1 MKTTKHLFLIGLF
14 YVIFSFQSLIAQCAC
29 LYYNSDGEFS
39 CELYTN
45 CNNPNLIACGQIT
58 THGTIK
64 LCSAGNPCPQ
74 SPGMNWNCGGC
85 QSNGACW
92 YNGNSCN
99 AENACSE
106 IGLIVLPV
114 RLTKFT
120 VQPDEAFGNL
130 ILWETSSEL
139 NSDYFILQYSS
150 DGVNFVDLLNIT
162 ASGNSNEL
170 LNYSIR
176 HQDPELAINYYRLL
190 QVDFDGQSAS
200 YGPISIDNR
209 ERKRTLLCMTNI
221 MGQEVTEN
229 YTGIV
234 IYYYDDGTTEKIYR

>member
-1 MKTTKHLFLIGLF
+1 MKIIENLVLVVLFILTLASQT
-14 YVIFSFQSLIAQCAC
+14 VTAQCAC
-29 LYYNSDGEFS
+29 LYYNSAGEFS
-39 CELYTN
+39 CVLYGN
-45 CNNPNLIACGQIT
+45 CSGPNLTACQGIT
-58 THGTIK
+58 THATIR

-74 SPGMNWNCGGC
+74 SPGMNWNCGAC
-85 QSNGACW
+85 QTNGACW

-99 AENACSE
+99 AETACTE
-106 IGLIVLPV
+106 IGLIILPV
-114 RLTKFT
+114 RLAKFT
-120 VQPDEAFGNL
+120 VQPDEAVGNH

-150 DGVNFVDLLNIT
+150 DGLNFIDLLNIT
-162 ASGNSNEL
+162 AAGNSNEL

-209 ERKRTLLCMTNI
+209 AVKRTLLHIYNT
-221 MGQEVTEN
+221 MGQEVTKD
-229 YTGIV
+229 YSGIV